1 MSPVGN
7 ATRAGTDSS
16 IPERFEVAP
25 REGLARILITDDQP
39 EMLRLVDR
47 ALGGQ
52 YRCEFA
58 SSVMQAHK
66 KLESSAFQLALC
78 DLQMLGGSG
87 MALAEEITDE
97 HPDTAV
103 VLVTDRDDPEVA
115 RRAFGLGV
123 HGVHG
128 YLVKPFWP
136 GQLLITAMN
145 ALRRREL
152 ESLERAHRLN
162 LEERR
167 QTIIDMA
174 PMPVYVKDDA
184 YRYVF
189 ANAQADD
196 LAGQERGHLLG
207 KTDEAIMTPEALA
220 HTRAVDRGIL
230 EEGTTYEAEET
241 LGIGGV
247 ERTFQTVKF
256 PLLGE
261 DGRATAVCGISTDV
275 TAQRDALRLRDELA
289 ATQQQAIDELRLS
302 RQETVE
308 RLAKAI
314 EFHDLSTG
322 EHLDRM
328 GRVASFLGAHLGL
341 DAEEVHLLEV
351 AAPMHD
357 VGKIATPSEILRKP
371 GPLTPEEGEEM
382 RRHTTVGHEILANSE
397 SDLLGLAATIALTH
411 HERYDGRGYPE
422 GLTGEEIPLEG
433 RITAVADVFDAL
445 LSDRHYRLALTVEE
459 TVDVIKKGRGSQF
472 DPQIVDI
479 LLEHLDE
486 ALAMRGPGGRRVKS
500 GRPAPLNRG

>member
-1 MSPVGN
+1 M
-7 ATRAGTDSS
+7 
-16 IPERFEVAP
+16 PERIEADSLAIARTIKRAP
-25 REGLARILITDDQP
+25 TDLARILITDDQP
-39 EMLRLVDR
+39 EMLQVVDR
-47 ALGGQ
+47 ALGGH

-58 SSVMQAHK
+58 GSVAEAHE
-66 KLESSAFQLALC
+66 KLESTPFQLALC

-87 MALAEEITDE
+87 FALAEKITEE
-97 HPDTAV
+97 HSETAV
-103 VLVTDRDDPEVA
+103 VLITDRDDTEVA
-115 RRAFGLGV
+115 RRAFAFGG

-152 ESLERAHRLN
+152 EVLESAHRLN

-167 QTIIDMA
+167 QAIIDMA

-207 KTDEAIMTPEALA
+207 KTDEAIMSPEAMA
-220 HTRAVDRGIL
+220 RTRTIDRQIL
-230 EEGTTYEAEET
+230 ETSTTYEAEET
-241 LGIGGV
+241 LVIGGV

-256 PLLGE
+256 PLLDE

-275 TAQRDALRLRDELA
+275 TAQEDALRLRDELA
-289 ATQQQAIDELRLS
+289 AAQQQAIDELRLS

-308 RLAKAI
+308 RLTKAI

-322 EHLDRM
+322 EHVDRM
-328 GRVASFLGAHLGL
+328 GTVAAFLGAHLGL
-341 DAEEVHLLEV
+341 DAERVQLLRA

-371 GPLTPEEGEEM
+371 GPLTPEEREEM
-382 RRHTTVGHEILANSE
+382 KRHATVGFEILANSASE
-397 SDLLGLAATIALTH
+397 LLDLAATIALTH
-411 HERYDGRGYPE
+411 HERFDGSGYPQ
-422 GLTGEEIPLEG
+422 GLAGEEIPLEG

-445 LSDRHYRLALTVEE
+445 LSERHYRPAFTVAEAVE
-459 TVDVIKKGRGSQF
+459 VIKNGRASQF

-479 LLEHLDE
+479 LLKHLDE
-486 ALAMRGPGGRRVKS
+486 ALTLRDPSAAASNPVS
-500 GRPAPLNRG
+500 PNR

>member
-1 MSPVGN
+1 
-7 ATRAGTDSS
+7 
-16 IPERFEVAP
+16 
-25 REGLARILITDDQP
+25 
-39 EMLRLVDR
+39 MLRLVDN
-47 ALGGQ
+47 ALGTQ

-58 SSVMQAHK
+58 GSVAQAHK
-66 KLESSAFQLALC
+66 KLASTPFNLALC
-78 DLQMLGGSG
+78 DLQMLDGSG
-87 MALAEEITDE
+87 LVLAEEITEE
-97 HPDTAV
+97 HPETAV
-103 VLVTDRDDPEVA
+103 VLITDKDDPEVA
-115 RRAFGLGV
+115 RQAFALGG

-136 GQLLITAMN
+136 GQLLITTMN

-152 ESLERAHRLN
+152 EAFESEHRLN

-196 LAGQERGHLLG
+196 LAGQERGQLLG

-220 HTRAVDRGIL
+220 HTRAVDRRIL
-230 EEGTTYEAEET
+230 KKGTTYEAEET

-256 PLLGE
+256 PLLDE
-261 DGRATAVCGISTDV
+261 DGRATAVCGISTDI
-275 TAQRDALRLRDELA
+275 TGQNEALRLRDELA
-289 ATQQQAIDELRLS
+289 VAQQQAIDELRLS
-302 RQETVE
+302 RRETVE
-308 RLAKAI
+308 RLTKAI
-314 EFHDLSTG
+314 ELHDLSTG
-322 EHLDRM
+322 KHVDRM
-328 GRVASFLGAHLGL
+328 AKVASFLGSRLGL
-341 DAEEVHLLEV
+341 DDERVDLLRV

-371 GPLTPEEGEEM
+371 GPLTPEEREEM
-382 RRHTTVGHEILANSE
+382 KRHTTIGHEILANSE
-397 SDLLGLAATIALTH
+397 SDLLRVAATIALTH
-411 HERYDGRGYPE
+411 HEHYDGSGYPQ

-433 RITAVADVFDAL
+433 RITAIADVFDAL
-445 LSDRHYRLALTVEE
+445 LSDRHYRPALTVEE
-459 TVDVIKKGRGSQF
+459 TVEVIKAGRGGQF

-486 ALAMRGPGGRRVKS
+486 ALSLREKQAE
-500 GRPAPLNRG
+500 